1 MREERK
7 EYMQDIKDRLI
18 IAFGLLA
25 VVGLGFG
32 AYESYLRKELEKK
45 NAEMEQELFD
55 IRWQLEQV
63 DWICGVANQ

>member
-1 MREERK
+1 M
-7 EYMQDIKDRLI
+7 KDRYFMLVLS
-18 IAFGLLA
+18 FGLLA
-25 VVGLGFG
+25 VVGLSFG

-63 DWICGVANQ
+63 PWICGVAND

>member
-1 MREERK
+1 MKKYVCE
-7 EYMQDIKDRLI
+7 MLV

-25 VVGLGFG
+25 VVGFSFG
-32 AYESYLRKELEKK
+32 AYESYLRKQLEKE

-63 DWICGVANQ
+63 DWICGVANE